1 MPAEHR
7 GWTERTRAWAM
18 LEQAPSK
25 DHEEA
30 AMQPQMEHWW
40 VVQDSVLVMS

>member
-1 MPAEHR
+1 
-7 GWTERTRAWAM
+7 M

-40 VVQDSVLVMS
+40 VVQDSVLVMSWAEPNESTAACR